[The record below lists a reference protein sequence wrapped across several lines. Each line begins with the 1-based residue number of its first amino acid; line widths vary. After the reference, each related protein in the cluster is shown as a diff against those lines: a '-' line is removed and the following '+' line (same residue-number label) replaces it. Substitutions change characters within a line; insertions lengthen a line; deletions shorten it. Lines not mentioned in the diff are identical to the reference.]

1 MLYIYCEVSHEV
13 LCVAI
18 VWGPDACSTSK
29 GVLFQVT
36 IFGEMIRE
44 ECLVMTEW
52 DDIHNSSWVYL
63 HRERFVTLFC
73 F

>member
-18 VWGPDACSTSK
+18 MWGPGACSVSK
-29 GVLFQVT
+29 GVLLQVT

-44 ECLVMTEW
+44 EGLVMAE
-52 DDIHNSSWVYL
+52 
-63 HRERFVTLFC
+63 
-73 F
+73 